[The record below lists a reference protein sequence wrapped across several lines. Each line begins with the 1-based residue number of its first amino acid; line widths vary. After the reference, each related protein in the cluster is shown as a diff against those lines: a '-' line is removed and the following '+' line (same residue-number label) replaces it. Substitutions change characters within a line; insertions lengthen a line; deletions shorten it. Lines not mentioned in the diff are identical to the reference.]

1 MNKQSFI
8 WVTVQKSGTHSYK
21 TAPEEVAFLRNEH
34 RHLFKVEVAIE
45 VFHND
50 RDIEFIMFR
59 DFVYRQVSA
68 ILDGHNMSCEGYSD
82 MLFGEI
88 RKQYPNRD
96 IRISFSED
104 GENGSKVYYPKPKV

>member
-1 MNKQSFI
+1 MDKQSFI
-8 WVTVQKSGTHSYK
+8 WVSLQKSGIHSYK
-21 TAPEEVAFLRNEH
+21 TAPQEVDYLRNDH

-45 VFHND
+45 VFHNE

-59 DFVYRQVSA
+59 EFVYQQFAA
-68 ILDGHNMSCEGYSD
+68 IIDNYNMSCEGYSD

-96 IRISFSED
+96 IRIKISED
-104 GENGSKVYYPKPKV
+104 GENGSKVYYPKP